1 MNETL
6 NNVNP
11 ELEHDP
17 VDGTFEIAVDAALMQ
32 ASLSVKPPYFGGKA
46 VEEKDILKELSVR
59 QITYGVDQDSIRSIL
74 ERNLFETPY
83 IIATGLKPE
92 NGTDGTITYLFD
104 KVVENKPKED
114 EHGFVNYKDLGLI
127 RNITAGTTIADI
139 TLPTEGSQG
148 INIKNQIIRQ
158 RPGAPALATHG
169 ANIGI
174 SEDGLRM
181 VALADGN
188 LKYSGKQFSIDTV
201 FDMKG
206 DVDISTGNLDFIGD
220 IIVRGE
226 VMEGFKVSSQKNITV
241 YGNVTGANIEANGDV
256 TIKKGCINSK
266 IRSHGNVSVDF
277 VESSNIACDGDL
289 KADAFIFSDIYCG
302 GELTASGK
310 RGALMGGKYTCLK
323 NLSAQTIGTKSYTST
338 VITVGDNAVMVEERA
353 DKTTQLE
360 NINTQ
365 ILRCTQAIDFLNAK
379 KAEFGGLPAE
389 KEEQLDMFIKV
400 KIQSE
405 AEKSKLEKRIA
416 EITEYLEQKENL
428 SITCKKELYPGVK
441 ITINDFVMQVNTTY
455 QYCRIYLDSD
465 GIKTETL

>member
-1 MNETL
+1 MNENL

-17 VDGTFEIAVDAALMQ
+17 IDGTFEVAVDAGFMQ
-32 ASLSVKPPYFGGKA
+32 ASLTVKPPYFGGKA
-46 VEEKDILKELSVR
+46 VEEKDILRELSMREIV
-59 QITYGVDQDSIRSIL
+59 YGVDQDSIRSIL
-74 ERNLFETPY
+74 ERKLFNIPY
-83 IIATGLKPE
+83 IIAAGIRPI
-92 NGTDGTITYLFD
+92 NGTDGTVTYLFE

-127 RNITAGTTIADI
+127 RNITAGTVIADI

-158 RPGAPALATHG
+158 RPGAPAFVPQG
-169 ANIGI
+169 MNVGI
-174 SEDGLRM
+174 SEDGLKLI
-181 VALADGN
+181 ALADGN
-188 LKYSGKQFSIDTV
+188 LKYTGSQFAIDTV

-220 IIVRGE
+220 IIIRGE
-226 VMEGFKVSSQKNITV
+226 VMEGFKLSSQKNITI
-241 YGNVTGANIEANGDV
+241 YGNVTGATIEANGDV

-266 IRSHGNVSVDF
+266 ITSHGSVSVDF

-289 KADAFIFSDIYCG
+289 KADAFIFSDVYCG

-323 NLSAQTIGTKSYTST
+323 NLSAQTIGTKSYTAT
-338 VITVGDNAVMVEERA
+338 IVTVGDNAVMVEERSEKA
-353 DKTTQLE
+353 AQKE
-360 NINTQ
+360 NIETQ
-365 ILRCTQAIDFLNAK
+365 ILRCTQAIDFLTAK
-379 KAEFGGLPAE
+379 KQEMGELPPE
-389 KEEQLDMFIKV
+389 KEEQLDMFVKV

-416 EITEYLEQKENL
+416 EITEYLEHRENL

-441 ITINDFVMQVNTTY
+441 ITINDFVMQVNDVY

-465 GIKTETL
+465 GIKVDTL